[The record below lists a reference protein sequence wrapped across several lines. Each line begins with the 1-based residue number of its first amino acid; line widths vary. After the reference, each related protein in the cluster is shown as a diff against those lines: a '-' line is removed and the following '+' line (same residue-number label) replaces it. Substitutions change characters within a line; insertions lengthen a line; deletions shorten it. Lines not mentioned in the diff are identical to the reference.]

1 MNAIRPKRSQDD
13 EFFTNGDLLS
23 HKNSDVIISY
33 IAPES
38 YTAIESNKK
47 SSQYNVGAGREP
59 PIDEKSYD
67 TEEEVFRCC
76 APHCNETFRSIFEC
90 EHHYNAQHTFECK
103 ECKRVF
109 PNEFLLDRHLQEAHD
124 TYFQTM
130 LEYGKGSYPCLVM
143 DCNEQFSSAVE
154 RFDHLRTVHGYPKWF
169 RFSSKA
175 TKKKIYRKKSRT
187 KNVSRNMAIDN
198 DGGHLGHSNNCNGEQ
213 AISLSVQNNQ
223 RESRRQRRKEK
234 NKEIPC
240 RFYHSKFGCRRG
252 NRCMFLHDDDNPSQN
267 SNGERKEIHTSSME
281 IEDNCDNVNSTSS
294 DVEMNELCE
303 LVDRKAQICL
313 PAKISFGR
321 RRR

>member
-1 MNAIRPKRSQDD
+1 MNAIRPKRTQDD
-13 EFFTNGDLLS
+13 EFFANGDLLS

-33 IAPES
+33 IAPEPC
-38 YTAIESNKK
+38 TAIESTKK
-47 SSQYNVGAGREP
+47 SSQYNVGDGREP
-59 PIDEKSYD
+59 PIDEESSD
-67 TEEEVFRCC
+67 TEEEVYRCC
-76 APHCNETFRSIFEC
+76 APHCNEIFRSIFEC

-109 PNEFLLDRHLQEAHD
+109 PNEFLLDRHLQETHD

-143 DCNEQFSSAVE
+143 DCNEQFSTAVE
-154 RFDHLRTVHGYPKWF
+154 RFDHLRTVHDYPKWF

-175 TKKKIYRKKSRT
+175 TKKKFYKKKSKT
-187 KNVSRNMAIDN
+187 KNLSRTVASDN
-198 DGGHLGHSNNCNGEQ
+198 DGRQKFNREQ
-213 AISLSVQNNQ
+213 VISLSVQNDQ

-240 RFYHSKFGCRRG
+240 RFYHSKSGCRRG
-252 NRCMFLHDDDNPSQN
+252 NRCMFLHDDDNTSQN
-267 SNGERKEIHTSSME
+267 SNGERKKIRHTSEME
-281 IEDNCDNVNSTSS
+281 IEDNCNDARSTSS
-294 DVEMNELCE
+294 DVEMNELCT